1 MNILSSFSTSEI
13 VFLSYLLLINTVS
26 FSIFGIDKLKAK
38 HDSWRISENTLL
50 ISSILGGASGALL
63 GMIVFKHKT
72 SKAKFYIGVPLIFVF
87 TKVLELIIFNNIR

>member
-63 GMIVFKHKT
+63 GMIVFRHKT
-72 SKAKFYIGVPLIFVF
+72 SKTKFYIGVPLIFVF